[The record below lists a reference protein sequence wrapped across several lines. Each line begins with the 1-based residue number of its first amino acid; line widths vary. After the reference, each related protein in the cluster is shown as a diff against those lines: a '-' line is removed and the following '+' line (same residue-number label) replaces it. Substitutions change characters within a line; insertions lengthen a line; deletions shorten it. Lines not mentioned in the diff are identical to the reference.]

1 MIVDVTSWH
10 GRASLDR
17 EPVRTPFTAITDEAP
32 TIGRLFAR
40 AGGSLSGYALQPPAR
55 AILLTLI
62 DALFSS

>member
-10 GRASLDR
+10 GRASLSR
-17 EPVRTPFTAITDEAP
+17 PVRTRFTAITDEATP
-32 TIGRLFAR
+32 RGQRFAR
-40 AGGSLSGYALQPPAR
+40 AAGQPVSGYALQPPAR